1 MASNLNA
8 LSLFTG
14 KAAYADQANEM
25 LQHMQND
32 LTRYPE
38 GYTQWGQLLLNLTYP
53 SYEVAVA
60 GKGSSEKL
68 MAFRRNQY
76 YPNVIWAYADKENG
90 VDLLQD
96 RWLEGGTYIFVC
108 QNQSCQMPV
117 EEVEKAIELINY
129 D

>member
-1 MASNLNA
+1 
-8 LSLFTG
+8 
-14 KAAYADQANEM
+14 M

-38 GYTQWGQLLLNLTYP
+38 GYTQWGQLLLKLTYP

-60 GKGSSEKL
+60 GKGSAKKL
-68 MAFRRNQY
+68 LAFRRNKY
-76 YPNVIWAYADKENG
+76 YPNVLWAFADKENG
-90 VDLLQD
+90 VDLLQE
-96 RWLEGGTYIFVC
+96 RWMKDVTYIYVC

-117 EEVEKAIELINY
+117 EEVERAIDLITY